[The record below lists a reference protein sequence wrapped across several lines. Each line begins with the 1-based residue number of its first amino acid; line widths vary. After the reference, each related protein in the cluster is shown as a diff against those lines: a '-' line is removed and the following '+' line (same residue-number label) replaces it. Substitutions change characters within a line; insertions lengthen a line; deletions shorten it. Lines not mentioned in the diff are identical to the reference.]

1 MNILFFYTGE
11 PSPIFETQ
19 LELIK
24 KHAVAGDKVLVLIC
38 DGKPENCFWNPE
50 KLKYV
55 CTLCNSKRKNGF
67 DILND
72 YKNIDYKY
80 LSNFKINENYKGIKN
95 IEVLKNINYDNVNI
109 GIGIAS
115 RIISLYRDHRVD
127 LSNKIVQLNKEILST
142 IQVYENLKKNIT
154 EFQPD
159 LLYIFNGRASA
170 YLAATHLCKKLN
182 INYFTYEVA
191 YTPNRYL
198 LRKDCTSHNIDAFHE
213 EMELLWNSEKNIN
226 KKEIESRK
234 YFEKKRYGQNLFK
247 VERFTIDQ
255 KLGKLPSSFD
265 NKFINIAI
273 FNSTIDEYAAV
284 EGWENTIYFPDET
297 SGIKQIVDSF
307 QNNDKFRFYL
317 RVHPNMR
324 KLPKTTSQLADLILL
339 SEQYTNLYIIWPEE
353 EIDSYELMISC
364 NKVITFTSTI
374 GIESAYWGKP
384 TIIAGHSLYE
394 KLECVYRPKTH
405 DELINLVQNIEL
417 PPLNGELALKYAYRE
432 LNHGIDFKYFKEI
445 GFKNNLAIGKFCG
458 IQIKP
463 SFITRINFYF
473 NIALNKFISKIKKLN
488 YDF

>member
-1 MNILFFYTGE
+1 
-11 PSPIFETQ
+11 
-19 LELIK
+19 
-24 KHAVAGDKVLVLIC
+24 
-38 DGKPENCFWNPE
+38 
-50 KLKYV
+50 
-55 CTLCNSKRKNGF
+55 
-67 DILND
+67 
-72 YKNIDYKY
+72 
-80 LSNFKINENYKGIKN
+80 
-95 IEVLKNINYDNVNI
+95 
-109 GIGIAS
+109 
-115 RIISLYRDHRVD
+115 
-127 LSNKIVQLNKEILST
+127 
-142 IQVYENLKKNIT
+142 
-154 EFQPD
+154 
-159 LLYIFNGRASA
+159 
-170 YLAATHLCKKLN
+170 
-182 INYFTYEVA
+182 
-191 YTPNRYL
+191 
-198 LRKDCTSHNIDAFHE
+198 
-213 EMELLWNSEKNIN
+213 MELLWNSEKNIN

-364 NKVITFTSTI
+364 NKVITFSSTI